1 MQLTTTKSVLQV
13 KAFSSALAK
22 GGFVKLNEHR
32 KVIHP
37 QTFYC
42 GEYAENFVMCI
53 LNVVNFIQLK
63 LCY

>member
-1 MQLTTTKSVLQV
+1 M

-63 LCY
+63 LSY